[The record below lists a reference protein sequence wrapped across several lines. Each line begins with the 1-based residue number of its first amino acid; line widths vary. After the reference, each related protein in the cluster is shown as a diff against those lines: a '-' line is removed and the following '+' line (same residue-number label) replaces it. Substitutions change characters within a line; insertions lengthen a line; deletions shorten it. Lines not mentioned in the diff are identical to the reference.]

1 MTQQDFKYAQVLV
14 NISKLGTR
22 TFSYM
27 IPDEMKRTIKIGQPV
42 LVPFGNQGMINAFVV
57 GFSDY
62 LPEHIKAKEIAEILD
77 DTPAFSLEY
86 LNFLDWVSRYY
97 CCDIQTVFA
106 CAIPTNFFAKSTRVI
121 RLISQDMPLS
131 LSTNEQKLYSALLEK
146 NEILSSALQKKLTLS
161 SSKFYEALR
170 KLKLK
175 NIISVEN
182 EIVEKSAKTKTT
194 KIIKFLSDETTN
206 KRYLLIL
213 EKLKQNDGQSLSEFI
228 KEAKT
233 TLPTLKKLEKEHLV
247 KIEEK
252 EVYRNP
258 LDVLNIT
265 QRDKFPQLNPEQ
277 RQIFEHIKHS
287 IDEEEIT
294 PILLHGITGSGKTEI
309 YFRAMDEVIKKGKN
323 VIFLA
328 PEIALASQLAKRIA
342 KRFGTEEVAIWHSSI
357 SEGEKYD
364 VWKKLQNNSLKI
376 IAGARSAIF
385 APIKNIGLIIID
397 EEHESSY
404 KQTTPAPRYDAR
416 TLAKELSKRTG
427 ALLIEGSATP
437 DIDSYYRASN
447 SNRVLTLTKRFGNA
461 KLADVKIID
470 MRREYQNNNFSIFSR
485 ELRKALK
492 NNLEEKKQS
501 LLLINRRGYSTY
513 IQCLECGHTIEC
525 RRCAIPLIYH
535 SDTNTLKCHYCN
547 FETPVTTK
555 CPECGSEAVKNYGIG
570 TQRVEAD
577 LKKEFPDAKI
587 ERLDSDAMKT
597 KRGYIDVLNRFANQ
611 ETDILVGTQMIA
623 KGLDNPNVTLVGVI
637 SADSTFNFPD
647 YRSAERGFQLLT
659 QVAGRAGR
667 GDFEGKVYFQTYTPD
682 FYALENAK
690 NQDYL
695 DFYHTEIDL
704 RNELAYPPFSQIIRL
719 VASSKNMFRSER
731 LCQEIALKLNEIT
744 DKQGISERLEILGPA
759 PCLIGRIKDEY
770 RFQIIIKNRLEE
782 RGHFFITSFIQ
793 KIIIPDDIKFIVDI
807 DPIDML

>member
-106 CAIPTNFFAKSTRVI
+106 CAIPTNFFAKSTRVV

-175 NIISVEN
+175 NIIAVEN

-470 MRREYQNNNFSIFSR
+470 MRREYHNNNFSIFSR

-547 FETPVTTK
+547 YETPVITK

-695 DFYHTEIDL
+695 DFFHTEIDL

-719 VASSKNMFRSER
+719 VASSKNMFRAER

>member
-106 CAIPTNFFAKSTRVI
+106 CAIPTNFFAKSTRVV

-233 TLPTLKKLEKEHLV
+233 TLPTIKKLEQEHLV

-547 FETPVTTK
+547 YETPVITK

-695 DFYHTEIDL
+695 DFFHTEIDL

-719 VASSKNMFRSER
+719 VASSKNMFRAER

>member
-106 CAIPTNFFAKSTRVI
+106 CAIPTNFFAKSTRVV

-131 LSTNEQKLYSALLEK
+131 LSINEQKLYSALLEK

-233 TLPTLKKLEKEHLV
+233 TLPTIKKLEQEHLV

-265 QRDKFPQLNPEQ
+265 QRDKFPQLNPE
-277 RQIFEHIKHS
+277 
-287 IDEEEIT
+287 
-294 PILLHGITGSGKTEI
+294 
-309 YFRAMDEVIKKGKN
+309 
-323 VIFLA
+323 
-328 PEIALASQLAKRIA
+328 
-342 KRFGTEEVAIWHSSI
+342 
-357 SEGEKYD
+357 
-364 VWKKLQNNSLKI
+364 
-376 IAGARSAIF
+376 
-385 APIKNIGLIIID
+385 
-397 EEHESSY
+397 
-404 KQTTPAPRYDAR
+404 
-416 TLAKELSKRTG
+416 
-427 ALLIEGSATP
+427 
-437 DIDSYYRASN
+437 
-447 SNRVLTLTKRFGNA
+447 
-461 KLADVKIID
+461 
-470 MRREYQNNNFSIFSR
+470 
-485 ELRKALK
+485 
-492 NNLEEKKQS
+492 
-501 LLLINRRGYSTY
+501 
-513 IQCLECGHTIEC
+513 
-525 RRCAIPLIYH
+525 
-535 SDTNTLKCHYCN
+535 
-547 FETPVTTK
+547 
-555 CPECGSEAVKNYGIG
+555 
-570 TQRVEAD
+570 
-577 LKKEFPDAKI
+577 
-587 ERLDSDAMKT
+587 
-597 KRGYIDVLNRFANQ
+597 
-611 ETDILVGTQMIA
+611 
-623 KGLDNPNVTLVGVI
+623 
-637 SADSTFNFPD
+637 
-647 YRSAERGFQLLT
+647 
-659 QVAGRAGR
+659 
-667 GDFEGKVYFQTYTPD
+667 
-682 FYALENAK
+682 
-690 NQDYL
+690 
-695 DFYHTEIDL
+695 
-704 RNELAYPPFSQIIRL
+704 
-719 VASSKNMFRSER
+719 
-731 LCQEIALKLNEIT
+731 
-744 DKQGISERLEILGPA
+744 
-759 PCLIGRIKDEY
+759 
-770 RFQIIIKNRLEE
+770 
-782 RGHFFITSFIQ
+782 
-793 KIIIPDDIKFIVDI
+793 
-807 DPIDML
+807 

>member
-106 CAIPTNFFAKSTRVI
+106 CAIPTNFFAKSTRVV

-131 LSTNEQKLYSALLEK
+131 LSINEQKLYSALLEK

-287 IDEEEIT
+287 IDEKEIT

-470 MRREYQNNNFSIFSR
+470 MRREYHNNNFSIFSR

-547 FETPVTTK
+547 YETPVITK

-695 DFYHTEIDL
+695 DFFHTEIDL

-719 VASSKNMFRSER
+719 VASSKNMFRAER

>member
-106 CAIPTNFFAKSTRVI
+106 CAIPTNFFAKSTRVV

-547 FETPVTTK
+547 YETPVITK

>member
-1 MTQQDFKYAQVLV
+1 MTQQYFKYAQVLV

-106 CAIPTNFFAKSTRVI
+106 CAIPTNFFAKSTRVV

-131 LSTNEQKLYSALLEK
+131 LSINEQKLYSALLEK

-547 FETPVTTK
+547 YETPVITK

-719 VASSKNMFRSER
+719 VASSKNMFRAER

-770 RFQIIIKNRLEE
+770 RFQIIIKKMVTLS
-782 RGHFFITSFIQ
+782 SF
-793 KIIIPDDIKFIVDI
+793 
-807 DPIDML
+807 

>member
-106 CAIPTNFFAKSTRVI
+106 CAIPTNFFAKSTRVV

-233 TLPTLKKLEKEHLV
+233 TLPTIKKLEKEHLV

-513 IQCLECGHTIEC
+513 
-525 RRCAIPLIYH
+525 

-547 FETPVTTK
+547 YETPVITK

-695 DFYHTEIDL
+695 DFFHTEIDL

-719 VASSKNMFRSER
+719 VASSKNMFRAER

>member
-1 MTQQDFKYAQVLV
+1 
-14 NISKLGTR
+14 
-22 TFSYM
+22 
-27 IPDEMKRTIKIGQPV
+27 
-42 LVPFGNQGMINAFVV
+42 
-57 GFSDY
+57 
-62 LPEHIKAKEIAEILD
+62 
-77 DTPAFSLEY
+77 
-86 LNFLDWVSRYY
+86 
-97 CCDIQTVFA
+97 
-106 CAIPTNFFAKSTRVI
+106 
-121 RLISQDMPLS
+121 
-131 LSTNEQKLYSALLEK
+131 
-146 NEILSSALQKKLTLS
+146 
-161 SSKFYEALR
+161 
-170 KLKLK
+170 
-175 NIISVEN
+175 
-182 EIVEKSAKTKTT
+182 
-194 KIIKFLSDETTN
+194 
-206 KRYLLIL
+206 
-213 EKLKQNDGQSLSEFI
+213 
-228 KEAKT
+228 
-233 TLPTLKKLEKEHLV
+233 
-247 KIEEK
+247 
-252 EVYRNP
+252 
-258 LDVLNIT
+258 
-265 QRDKFPQLNPEQ
+265 
-277 RQIFEHIKHS
+277 
-287 IDEEEIT
+287 
-294 PILLHGITGSGKTEI
+294 
-309 YFRAMDEVIKKGKN
+309 MDEVIKKGKN

-404 KQTTPAPRYDAR
+404 KQTTPSPRYDAR

-437 DIDSYYRASN
+437 DIDSYYRATN
-447 SNRVLTLTKRFGNA
+447 ANRVLTLTKRFGNA

-485 ELRKALK
+485 ELKKALK
-492 NNLEEKKQS
+492 TNLEEKKQS
-501 LLLINRRGYSTY
+501 LLLINRRG
-513 IQCLECGHTIEC
+513 
-525 RRCAIPLIYH
+525 AIPLIYH

-597 KRGYIDVLNRFANQ
+597 KRGYIDVINRFANQ

-667 GDFEGKVYFQTYTPD
+667 GNFEGKVYFQTYTPD
-682 FYALENAK
+682 FYALEDAK

-719 VASSKNMFRSER
+719 VASSKNMFRAER

>member
-106 CAIPTNFFAKSTRVI
+106 CAIPTNFFAKSTRVV

-170 KLKLK
+170 KLKLN

-470 MRREYQNNNFSIFSR
+470 MRREYHNNNFSIFSR

-547 FETPVTTK
+547 YETPVITK

-719 VASSKNMFRSER
+719 VASSKNMFRAER

>member
-233 TLPTLKKLEKEHLV
+233 TLPTLKKLEQEHLV

-547 FETPVTTK
+547 YETPVITK

-719 VASSKNMFRSER
+719 VASSKNMFRAER

>member
-106 CAIPTNFFAKSTRVI
+106 CAIPTNFFAKSTRVV

-233 TLPTLKKLEKEHLV
+233 TLPTIKKLEKEHLV

-309 YFRAMDEVIKKGKN
+309 YFRAMDEVIKKGEN

-547 FETPVTTK
+547 YETPVITK

-695 DFYHTEIDL
+695 DFFHTEIDL

-719 VASSKNMFRSER
+719 VASSKNMFRAER

>member
-547 FETPVTTK
+547 YETPVITK

-597 KRGYIDVLNRFANQ
+597 KRGYIDILNRFANQ

-695 DFYHTEIDL
+695 DFFHTEIDL

-719 VASSKNMFRSER
+719 VASSKNMFRAER

>member
-1 MTQQDFKYAQVLV
+1 MTQQVFKYAQVLV

-22 TFSYM
+22 TFSYL
-27 IPDEMKRTIKIGQPV
+27 IPEEMKQTIKIGQPI

-62 LPEHIKAKEIAEILD
+62 IPEHIKAKEIAEILD
-77 DTPAFSLEY
+77 ETPAFSLEY

-106 CAIPTNFFAKSTRVI
+106 CAIPTNFFSQSKRII
-121 RLISQDMPLS
+121 RLISQEMPLS
-131 LSTNEQKLYSALLEK
+131 LSANEQKLFFALLEK
-146 NEILSSALQKKLTLS
+146 NEIPSSTLQKKLKLS

-182 EIVEKSAKTKTT
+182 EIIEKSAKTKTT
-194 KIIKFLSDETTN
+194 KIIKFLSEDTTN
-206 KRYLLIL
+206 KRYRLIL
-213 EKLKQNDGQSLSEFI
+213 EKLKQNDGQLLSEFM

-233 TLPTLKKLEKEHLV
+233 TLPTLKKLEQEHLIE
-247 KIEEK
+247 IEEK

-287 IDEEEIT
+287 IYEEEIT

-404 KQTTPAPRYDAR
+404 KQTTPSPRYDAR

-437 DIDSYYRASN
+437 DIDSYYRATN
-447 SNRVLTLTKRFGNA
+447 ANRVLTLTKRFGNA

-485 ELRKALK
+485 ELKKALK
-492 NNLEEKKQS
+492 TNLEEKKQS

-667 GDFEGKVYFQTYTPD
+667 GNFEGKVYFQTYTPD
-682 FYALENAK
+682 FYALEDAK

-719 VASSKNMFRSER
+719 VASSKNMFRAER

>member
-106 CAIPTNFFAKSTRVI
+106 CAIPTNFFAKSTRVV

-170 KLKLK
+170 KLKLN

-233 TLPTLKKLEKEHLV
+233 TLPTLKKLEQEHLV

-547 FETPVTTK
+547 YETPVITK

-719 VASSKNMFRSER
+719 VASSKNMFRAER

>member
-106 CAIPTNFFAKSTRVI
+106 CAIPTNFFAKSTRVV

-547 FETPVTTK
+547 YETPVITK

-690 NQDYL
+690 NQNYL

-719 VASSKNMFRSER
+719 VASSKNMFRAER